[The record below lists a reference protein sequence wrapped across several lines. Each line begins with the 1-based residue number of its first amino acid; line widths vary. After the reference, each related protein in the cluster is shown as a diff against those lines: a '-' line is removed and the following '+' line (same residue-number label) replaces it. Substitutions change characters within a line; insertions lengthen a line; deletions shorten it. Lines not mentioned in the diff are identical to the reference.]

1 MEQPNQQQVGF
12 IAVDVFIDFIWGESV
27 MIYLNYF
34 QIEDELANYGLAAN
48 QIRWLS
54 NNALSL
60 EEGRHRFKV
69 NMKQWEKFYE

>member
-1 MEQPNQQQVGF
+1 MYSMSIRTMN
-12 IAVDVFIDFIWGESV
+12 IAKIAICV
-27 MIYLNYF
+27 F
-34 QIEDELANYGLAAN
+34 QIEEELANYGLAAN

-69 NMKQWEKFYE
+69 QAI